1 MDSIYDFDFDN
12 SMKLMD
18 DVSKVVWR
26 TGVGELEIKTSCDET
41 PIINSRLTV
50 NQTISIWH

>member
-12 SMKLMD
+12 SIKLMD
-18 DVSKVVWR
+18 VVDVSKVVWR

-41 PIINSRLTV
+41 PIINSRLWF
-50 NQTISIWH
+50 NR